1 MEERERQE
9 KRKKRKRRKEKRERK
24 GGKGERKTKVIMY
37 TQSTQKQLIKTTKK
51 AATSAISEHSI
62 IRYSGNMQTFFT
74 YK

>member
-9 KRKKRKRRKEKRERK
+9 KRKKEKEKKRKERK

-51 AATSAISEHSI
+51 VATSAISEH
-62 IRYSGNMQTFFT
+62 RYNQIQWQYANIFHI
-74 YK
+74 